1 MSYTTHALFRHRTG
15 REVSALLTSRE
26 YKDRVGTTRE
36 FTFWWGDDGEF
47 VTQFV
52 QGGDMERLNS
62 TPEWQMIRFWH
73 EPAGVPYGMTN
84 MGNVEC

>member
-1 MSYTTHALFRHRTG
+1 
-15 REVSALLTSRE
+15 
-26 YKDRVGTTRE
+26 
-36 FTFWWGDDGEF
+36 
-47 VTQFV
+47 
-52 QGGDMERLNS
+52 MERLNS